1 MSRLNS
7 LQDLFID
14 ELKDVYHAENQIT
27 KALPKMAAAATS
39 PELKAAFETHLQETQ
54 NQIKRLEQVFK
65 TLNIAPQ
72 AKPCKAMQGIIA
84 EGEEM
89 MSEDA
94 KPTVMDAALISS
106 AQRVEHYEITGYG
119 TLRTFAQELGN
130 EEAARLLQETLDEE
144 RATDEKLT
152 KLAETRVNSKAI
164 AKEGALR

>member
-14 ELKDVYHAENQIT
+14 ELKDVYNAENQIT
-27 KALPKMAAAATS
+27 KALPKMAQAATS

-54 NQIKRLEQVFK
+54 GQIKRLEQIFQ
-65 TLNIAPQ
+65 LLGESPQ
-72 AKPCKAMQGIIA
+72 GKVCKAMQGIVA

-89 MSEDA
+89 MGEDA

-119 TLRTFAQELGN
+119 TLRTFAQELGHD
-130 EEAARLLQETLDEE
+130 EAASLLQETLDEE

-152 KLAETRVNSKAI
+152 KLAETRVNSKAVEQ
-164 AKEGALR
+164 AGALR